1 MSLLEITIQKLL
13 NDKQKGLKV
22 QFKTNG
28 SSYFVYVAN
37 SLYITMNESKFN
49 KFYKQ
54 WKMVNQLLK
63 GGN

>member
-28 SSYFVYVAN
+28 SQFFIYVAN
-37 SLYITMNESKFN
+37 SLYATMNETKFN

-54 WKMVNQLLK
+54 WTLVNSLLK
-63 GGN
+63 VGN